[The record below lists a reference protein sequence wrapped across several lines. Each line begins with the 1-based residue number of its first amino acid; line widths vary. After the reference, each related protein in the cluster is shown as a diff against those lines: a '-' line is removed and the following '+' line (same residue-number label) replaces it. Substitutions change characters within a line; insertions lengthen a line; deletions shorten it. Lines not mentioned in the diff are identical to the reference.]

1 MENEVTRRARCNF
14 HKLIAYGFEKQVGQY
29 IYHTIMM
36 DVFNVEIHVDEEG
49 NLSGK
54 LYDME
59 SGEEYVNHRI
69 KQQMGEFVSKMRE
82 AYFEI
87 LYDIVTNCYD
97 AQPFIG
103 NQSNRIAVYLKETY
117 GTTPEFLWKKYPGH
131 GVFRNTQNQKWYGII
146 LNIHAS
152 KIMNED
158 KEIEILDVKI
168 KPEQLEEL
176 LNKPGYYPAY
186 HMNKKNWITLVLDET
201 LSDEEIKQHLDESF
215 HLSNCKK

>member
-1 MENEVTRRARCNF
+1 MEQ
-14 HKLIAYGFEKQVGQY
+14 H
-29 IYHTIMM
+29 
-36 DVFNVEIHVDEEG
+36 
-49 NLSGK
+49 
-54 LYDME
+54 
-59 SGEEYVNHRI
+59 
-69 KQQMGEFVSKMRE
+69 
-82 AYFEI
+82 
-87 LYDIVTNCYD
+87 
-97 AQPFIG
+97 
-103 NQSNRIAVYLKETY
+103 QSFC
-117 GTTPEFLWKKYPGH
+117 GKKYPGH
-131 GVFRNTQNQKWYGII
+131 GVFRNNTNQKWYGII